1 MINRFAE
8 DMSCLQDFG
17 KPRGMNSGTIF
28 YSQNNLEAAIG
39 EASICLSASVT
50 PEGV

>member
-1 MINRFAE
+1 MTNRFTE

-17 KPRGMNSGTIF
+17 KPRGMNSGTIL

-39 EASICLSASVT
+39 EVSIRLLASGT
-50 PEGV
+50 PERV